1 MYWRHERKNSH
12 FVAYESWAKKTSIP
26 SLDAAK
32 NHEKTS
38 KATCHYLWCLRH
50 PFEKRNTPPKKLTWL
65 NRKSPFLIGNISS
78 SGGFSIVMLVLGGV
92 AREIVGCTWRI
103 IPVSKKIVTPLKQ
116 STKRPFGR
124 GTIPFHG
131 LTNGLSPTYE
141 SWYDPPNRS
150 AGDRSRKWPSGAVFQ
165 KFPEPR
171 SKNPAGYFPLNP
183 ACLMTGSLLM
193 DINGL
198 S

>member
-1 MYWRHERKNSH
+1 MYGKTRK
-12 FVAYESWAKKTSIP
+12 KKQPLCCLWELGKKASIP

-78 SGGFSIVMLVLGGV
+78 SGGFSIVMLVFGGV

-103 IPVSKKIVTPLKQ
+103 IPVSKKIVTP
-116 STKRPFGR
+116 TKTRQFGR

-131 LTNGLSPTYE
+131 LTNGLSTTYE
-141 SWYDPPNRS
+141 SWYDPPDRG
-150 AGDRSRKWPSGAVFQ
+150 AGDRSRKWPRPDTFHWILVV
-165 KFPEPR
+165 
-171 SKNPAGYFPLNP
+171 
-183 ACLMTGSLLM
+183 
-193 DINGL
+193 
-198 S
+198 